1 MIMNSTYAALAE
13 ALESRLALIADRDWV
28 ARDATGHLD
37 ALRAISE
44 KLDLISAALP
54 RPLSGELAHYLER
67 RSYDKALDWIQT
79 QS

>member
-1 MIMNSTYAALAE
+1 MNSTYAALAE
-13 ALESRLALIADRDWV
+13 ALESRLGLIADRAWV

-37 ALRAISE
+37 ALRAISD

-54 RPLSGELAHYLER
+54 RPLPGELAHYLER